1 MITIDNLSIT
11 FGRGTPNQVRA
22 LDDLSLAIAAHE
34 FVIVIGTNGSG
45 KSTLMNAIA
54 GSIVPESGRIHI
66 DGHDLTRTPS
76 HRRARYIG
84 RVFQNPFSGTAPTM
98 TIAEN
103 LRLAALRGEPKRFSI
118 GLSAAETKR
127 LHERCAELGMGL
139 ENRLDTPIGLLSGGE
154 RQALTLLMATLR
166 EPRILLL
173 DEHTAALDPRSAE
186 QVLALTER
194 MVARHALTT
203 LMVTHDMEEAVRFGS
218 RLVMM
223 HAGRVAMDVSG
234 DTKRDLTPPMLFD
247 RFRAMKELPE
257 PLRN

>member
-1 MITIDNLSIT
+1 MIRIDHCSIT
-11 FGRGTPNQVRA
+11 FGRGTPNEVRA
-22 LDDLSLAIAAHE
+22 LDDLTFEIGRRE
-34 FVIVIGTNGSG
+34 FVVMIGTNGSG
-45 KSTLMNAIA
+45 KSTLLNTIA
-54 GSIVPESGRIHI
+54 GSLRPEAGRIFI
-66 DGHDLTRTPS
+66 DDEDVTALPE

-103 LRLAALRGEPKRFSI
+103 LRLASLRGEPKRLSI
-118 GLSAAETKR
+118 GLRSRAMAELR
-127 LHERCAELGMGL
+127 ERCAELGMGL

-186 QVLALTER
+186 AVITLTDAI
-194 MVARHALTT
+194 VARHALTV
-203 LMVTHDMEEAVRFGS
+203 LMVTHDMEEAARFGS

-223 HAGRVAMDVSG
+223 HGGRIALDITG
-234 DTKRDLTPPMLFD
+234 DEKSRLTATEVLS
-247 RFRAMKELPE
+247 RFGEARG
-257 PLRN
+257 R